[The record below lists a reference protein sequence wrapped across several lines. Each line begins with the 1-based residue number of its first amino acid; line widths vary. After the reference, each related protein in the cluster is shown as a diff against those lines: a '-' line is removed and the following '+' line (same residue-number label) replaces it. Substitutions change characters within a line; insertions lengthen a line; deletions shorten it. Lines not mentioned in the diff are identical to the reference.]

1 MEKLDKYIK
10 KIYKMQE
17 IMDLMR
23 FGRKNDEN
31 R

>member
-10 KIYKMQE
+10 KIYKMQG